1 MFRFKYFLFLVG
13 LRKNSELLSVSEPFS
28 RSSIAADVSKKLS
41 AKYKDYSFRIDQK
54 SFGQVTLVNVRVRLE
69 EDQKSSVRLWYAYK
83 ETTSGVRSWDLT

>member
-28 RSSIAADVSKKLS
+28 RSSITADVIKKLS
-41 AKYKDYSFRIDQK
+41 AKYKDYSFRTNQK

-69 EDQKSSVRLWYAYK
+69 KDQKSSMQLWYAYK
-83 ETTSGVRSWDLT
+83 ETASGVRSWDLT

>member
-28 RSSIAADVSKKLS
+28 RSSITADVSKKLS

-69 EDQKSSVRLWYAYK
+69 KDQKSSVQLWYAYK

>member
-69 EDQKSSVRLWYAYK
+69 KDQKSSMQLWYAYK
-83 ETTSGVRSWDLT
+83 ETASGVRSWDLT

>member
-28 RSSIAADVSKKLS
+28 RPLITADVSKKLS

-54 SFGQVTLVNVRVRLE
+54 SFGQVTLVNVRARLE
-69 EDQKSSVRLWYAYK
+69 KDQKSSVKLWYAYK

>member
-54 SFGQVTLVNVRVRLE
+54 SFGKVTLVNVRVRLE
-69 EDQKSSVRLWYAYK
+69 KDQKSSMQLWYAYK
-83 ETTSGVRSWDLT
+83 ETASGVRSWDLT